1 MVSPGIADTAHD
13 RGTAQ
18 PSSQRKHWP
27 GYWPAGGEAQA
38 RIGLPHQESPF
49 SIREMASEQRG
60 PILAAASAHHLDPGR
75 TGTVD
80 RPHRARL
87 DEAITG
93 GSTAQRHPLLGRINH
108 YMTR

>member
-1 MVSPGIADTAHD
+1 
-13 RGTAQ
+13 
-18 PSSQRKHWP
+18 
-27 GYWPAGGEAQA
+27 
-38 RIGLPHQESPF
+38 
-49 SIREMASEQRG
+49 MASEQRG